1 MGIEL
6 YNGCL
11 AKSIKGVIKQK
22 GLKQKNVA
30 EKAGFSEKEFSA
42 ILNNRRIIRVDE
54 VMDIANALGVTPN
67 ELYGITPNGN
77 EAGKGA

>member
-1 MGIEL
+1 M
-6 YNGCL
+6 
-11 AKSIKGVIKQK
+11 
-22 GLKQKNVA
+22 
-30 EKAGFSEKEFSA
+30 
-42 ILNNRRIIRVDE
+42 DE